1 MGPNPFLFLWELSR
15 VSILFVPPLSG
26 GMEIY
31 MEIINTILSGYLLP
45 LFLMGSG
52 IYFGTKVR
60 FFYLSDPI
68 RFFRDLKE
76 NSASDGISPVRALS
90 QALAGTL
97 GVGNMT
103 GVASA
108 ICQGGAGAV
117 FWMWISAL
125 IAMSI
130 KYFEVGLAILCRRQ
144 DSEGYRGGAMYY
156 IKDVFI
162 KKFPKAAPILGGVF
176 AVLCIANSLLTGNIV
191 QVNSAV
197 GAIPSLPPML
207 VGSAIALCAL
217 PVVCGKAKKVSSVTI
232 GLIPFLSALYVVL
245 CAVVI
250 IPRIS
255 LLPSVFGE
263 IFKGAFSREAV
274 GGGVGGFLFMRAIRF
289 GTTRG
294 IFSNEAGSGTSP
306 TAHASANAKSPH
318 HQGCFGVFEVFADTI
333 ILCTLTAVVIL
344 LSDGTARGERGI
356 GLTIYAFSSQAG
368 AAAGITVGISVILFA
383 FATVICQTQ
392 YGTVALQSIS
402 KKPFSTCIYI
412 TLSAAATLW
421 GSLINDGIMWE
432 WADMVISLMTVLN
445 IICLLYASRL
455 GYLKR
460 IFPCK
465 TRKP

>member
-1 MGPNPFLFLWELSR
+1 
-15 VSILFVPPLSG
+15 
-26 GMEIY
+26 MENY
-31 MEIINTILSGYLLP
+31 MEIINTVLSGYLLP
-45 LFLMGSG
+45 LLLMCSG

-60 FFYLSDPI
+60 FFYIFRPK

-76 NSASDGISPVRALS
+76 NNSSDGISPVRALS

-103 GVASA
+103 GVATA
-108 ICQGGAGAV
+108 ICAGGAGAV

-130 KYFEVGLAILCRRQ
+130 KYFEVGLAVLCRRR
-144 DSEGYRGGAMYY
+144 DREGYRGGAMYY
-156 IKDVFI
+156 IKDVFS
-162 KKFPKAAPILGGVF
+162 KKLPKAAPILGGVF

-197 GAIPSLPPML
+197 GAIPALPPML
-207 VGSAIALCAL
+207 VGAAVALCAL

-245 CAVVI
+245 CAIVI
-250 IPRIS
+250 IPRAS
-255 LLPSVFGE
+255 LLPSVLEE
-263 IFKGAFSREAV
+263 ILKGAFSRQAV
-274 GGGVGGFLFMRAIRF
+274 GGGVSGFLFMRAIRF

-333 ILCTLTAVVIL
+333 LLCTLTAIVIL
-344 LSDGTARGERGI
+344 LSDGTARGKDGI
-356 GLTIYAFSSQAG
+356 GLTIYAFSSQIG
-368 AAAGITVGISVILFA
+368 PAAGIAIGVSAALFA

-392 YGTVALQSIS
+392 YGIVALESIT
-402 KKPFSTCIYI
+402 KRPFATHLFIA
-412 TLSAAATLW
+412 LSAAATLW
-421 GSLINDGIMWE
+421 GAVIGEGVMWQL
-432 WADMVISLMTVLN
+432 ADLVISLMTVLN

-455 GYLKR
+455 GYLGR
-460 IFPCK
+460 VFSYK
-465 TRKP
+465 TRKN